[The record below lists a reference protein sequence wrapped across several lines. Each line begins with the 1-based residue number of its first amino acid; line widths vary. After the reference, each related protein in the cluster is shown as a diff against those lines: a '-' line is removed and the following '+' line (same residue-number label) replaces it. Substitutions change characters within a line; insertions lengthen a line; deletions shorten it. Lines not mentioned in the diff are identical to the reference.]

1 MTVAAAARAPAA
13 ADVAV
18 LMSVHVKCDPA
29 HFERALCSLREQTY
43 AGISI
48 YLFCDGPLDQA
59 HEVAIEKHMR
69 AGLDHV
75 VRGVQPQGLPVGLN
89 RLIDK
94 ALHDPGIRFL
104 ARMDADDICLPRRI
118 EAQIEHLC
126 THGDI
131 DVLGCWCIEFNREG
145 EPSFHKRLPTGHE
158 GLREFMLT
166 RSAFV
171 HPTVVFRRSV
181 LEAGHRYDPRL
192 AQAQDYELWSRLI
205 RTGYRL
211 GNLPEF
217 LLWYRVADDFFA
229 RRSGWRRA
237 RNEVEMRWR
246 YAREEGLVRPTYLVT
261 LVALFL
267 LRMAPPLVKRLAYA
281 RRSV

>member
-1 MTVAAAARAPAA
+1 MVAAHAAAA

-18 LMSVHVKCDPA
+18 LMSVHAKSDPA
-29 HFERALCSLREQTY
+29 HFERALRSLREQTY
-43 AGISI
+43 AGIGI
-48 YLFCDGPLDQA
+48 YLFCDGPLDEA

-94 ALHDPGIRFL
+94 ALHDPRVQFL

-118 EAQIEHLC
+118 EAQIEHLGA
-126 THGDI
+126 HGDI

-145 EPSFHKRLPTGHE
+145 EPAFHKRLPTEHE
-158 GLREFMLT
+158 ALREFMLA

-171 HPTVVFRRSV
+171 HPTVVFRRRV

-205 RTGYRL
+205 RTGWRL

-237 RNEVEMRWR
+237 RNEVTMRWR
-246 YAREEGLVRPTYLVT
+246 YARDEGLMRPTYPLT
-261 LVALFL
+261 LAVLFL
-267 LRMAPPLVKRLAYA
+267 LRMAPPSVKRLAYA
-281 RRSV
+281 RRSG